1 MGKSMA
7 QDLAYRQSLMKLGRY
22 REKTSLICSGSA
34 LVATSQSLP
43 VPSPCT

>member
-22 REKTSLICSGSA
+22 REKTSL
-34 LVATSQSLP
+34 SLP